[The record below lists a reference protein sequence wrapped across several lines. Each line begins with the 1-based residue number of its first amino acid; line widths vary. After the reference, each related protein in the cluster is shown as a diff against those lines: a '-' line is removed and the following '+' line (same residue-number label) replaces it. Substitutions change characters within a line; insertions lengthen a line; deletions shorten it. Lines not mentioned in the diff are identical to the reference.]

1 MSEAK
6 EEVRNATVKVA
17 VKLPKEDSHSNNTK
31 HAKKT
36 PVSKN
41 SDISFEISRESKIQ
55 TVLDVLAMIPSSKY
69 LTNVSLRT
77 IEGGSQLSEEASI
90 KDIVGEKSDIKLQLV
105 LKPYSAR
112 EALKHVITVRD
123 FIGFAQETSDGLSEF
138 AISTGSNFSSLPLGP
153 NQGTI

>member
-112 EALKHVITVRD
+112 EAS
-123 FIGFAQETSDGLSEF
+123 FETCDY
-138 AISTGSNFSSLPLGP
+138 SSRLHRVCSRNLRWFV
-153 NQGTI
+153 